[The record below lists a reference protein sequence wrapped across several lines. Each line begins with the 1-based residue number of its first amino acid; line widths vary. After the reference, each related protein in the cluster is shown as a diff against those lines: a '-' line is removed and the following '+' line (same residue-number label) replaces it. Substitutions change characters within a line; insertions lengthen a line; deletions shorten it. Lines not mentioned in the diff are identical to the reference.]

1 MTRMEHRPTIRLVS
15 RARKGDTRA
24 FSKLVRLKMSSIIA
38 LTYRMTND
46 RQAAEDLAQDC
57 FVTAWQKL
65 RSLEN
70 DARFEGWLF
79 RIASNLTLNFLKKR
93 SLQAETSFDD
103 LDNPTQTELS
113 NRHNPEDD
121 LSKKELR
128 QEVLDFMA
136 TLPEAQR
143 LAFDLRFYQQLTF
156 DEIAAITDRAVGT
169 VKTNYRQAI
178 DKLRKTATDR
188 GWAE

>member
-1 MTRMEHRPTIRLVS
+1 MNGMENRPTAGLVS

-24 FSKLVRLKMSSIIA
+24 FSKLVRLKMSSIVA
-38 LTYRMTND
+38 LTYRMTRD

-65 RSLEN
+65 RSLEK
-70 DARFEGWLF
+70 DASFEPWLM

-93 SLQAETSFDD
+93 SLQAETS
-103 LDNPTQTELS
+103 LDELDSPMPIELS
-113 NRHNPEDD
+113 QRHSPEDD
-121 LSKKELR
+121 LNRKELR
-128 QEVLDFMA
+128 EDVLDFMA
-136 TLPEAQR
+136 TLPDAQR
-143 LAFDLRFYQQLTF
+143 LVFDLRFYQQLSF

-178 DKLRKTATDR
+178 LKLRQTATGR
-188 GWAE
+188 GWVL